1 MFVGVDLES
10 VARSKGPRMKAN
22 LGKPTNF
29 MATGSFDPISS
40 GQPMRRSH
48 SFTPPSSRLTQPTM
62 SQQRRNDLTA
72 PSPFAGGSSA
82 RGGSKSARSG
92 SKSARN
98 STGKP
103 APGTSAAPDAPAAP
117 DTPGTPAAPADSM
130 AHASARLAS
139 ARRASGGTPGFFGTP
154 GSSGRPSRQSSY
166 TGKVPL
172 HAQTHS
178 PSGRYHP
185 DPQRRREIRAC
196 DITANIDYY
205 SPWGAPDNDRKMKEA
220 SWLCSQAF
228 IESLRVYP
236 DPKGPKSPIS
246 LPGEEIAFSGNTNSA
261 RRTCREHVE
270 TATRRRLGIAPADA
284 DWLPDQLPKEWPDRV
299 PEGTWRAV
307 GNGLSLLGS
316 GPGGSGLFGKLFK
329 GGKVGSPASRAAA
342 AAAVAASSQD
352 GSVFGSARGSARG
365 SALGSTRRESLHDG
379 GALFDR

>member
-1 MFVGVDLES
+1 
-10 VARSKGPRMKAN
+10 
-22 LGKPTNF
+22 
-29 MATGSFDPISS
+29 
-40 GQPMRRSH
+40 
-48 SFTPPSSRLTQPTM
+48 
-62 SQQRRNDLTA
+62 
-72 PSPFAGGSSA
+72 
-82 RGGSKSARSG
+82 
-92 SKSARN
+92 
-98 STGKP
+98 
-103 APGTSAAPDAPAAP
+103 
-117 DTPGTPAAPADSM
+117 
-130 AHASARLAS
+130 
-139 ARRASGGTPGFFGTP
+139 
-154 GSSGRPSRQSSY
+154 
-166 TGKVPL
+166 VPL

-316 GPGGSGLFGKLFK
+316 GPGGSGLFGKLFNAGQTCIAPDHVWVPRLQLDQWTAAFTAMIRSFYGANPPQSPDYGRLATPRHHQRLTQMLAQGRIIS
-329 GGKVGSPASRAAA
+329 GGRWD
-342 AAAVAASSQD
+342 AVTRFFEPTLMTD
-352 GSVFGSARGSARG
+352 PTPG
-365 SALGSTRRESLHDG
+365 SALAEEEIFGPILPILPYDSREELAAHLKQKDSPLSFYVHTASAEEERFWLERVKAGAISFNEHIVYSTVPDLPFGGVGSSGVGHYHGRPGFEAFSQPLPIYRQPSKIDLPLRYPPFG
-379 GALFDR
+379 KRWRWIKQLLG

>member
-1 MFVGVDLES
+1 
-10 VARSKGPRMKAN
+10 
-22 LGKPTNF
+22 
-29 MATGSFDPISS
+29 
-40 GQPMRRSH
+40 
-48 SFTPPSSRLTQPTM
+48 
-62 SQQRRNDLTA
+62 
-72 PSPFAGGSSA
+72 
-82 RGGSKSARSG
+82 
-92 SKSARN
+92 
-98 STGKP
+98 
-103 APGTSAAPDAPAAP
+103 
-117 DTPGTPAAPADSM
+117 M
-130 AHASARLAS
+130 AHASARPAS

-352 GSVFGSARGSARG
+352 GSVLGSARG